1 MIRLFQDGGPFMW
14 VLLIWSIMVIGFFLE
29 RLVTYIRLRK
39 EGEIAEVTG
48 DLVAQVEGGA
58 SLDEVM
64 EHCRG
69 LKRLEGEVFGIGV
82 ERYEHLST
90 ERRTLEEMR
99 AEMNGTVERAAL
111 GYLERYLPVLQ
122 FVASTSVLL
131 GLLGTV
137 RGMIVAFR
145 GIAEKG
151 LGEPTIVAAGISEA
165 LITTVTGLTI
175 AVPALAVYAYYS
187 GRAES
192 KAIQFEPYGHLFVDA
207 LLRRLSRS
215 QATAAAEA

>member
-1 MIRLFQDGGPFMW
+1 MIGLFQEGGPFMW
-14 VLLIWSIMVIGFFLE
+14 VLLVWSIMVLGFFLE
-29 RLVTYIRLRK
+29 RLITYIRLRK
-39 EGEIAEVTG
+39 EGESAKVTS
-48 DLVAQVEGGA
+48 DLVAQVESGA
-58 SLDEVM
+58 SMDELM
-64 EHCRG
+64 QRCRG
-69 LKRLEGEVFGIGV
+69 LKRLEGEVLGIGV

-90 ERRTLEEMR
+90 ERRTTEEMR
-99 AEMNGTVERAAL
+99 VEMNGTVERAAL
-111 GYLERYLPVLQ
+111 SYLERYLPVLQ

-175 AVPALAVYAYYS
+175 AVPAMAIYAYYS
-187 GRAES
+187 GSAEG
-192 KAIQFEPYGHLFVDA
+192 KAIQFEPYAHLFVDT
-207 LLRRLSRS
+207 LLRRH
-215 QATAAAEA
+215 TAAQSS